1 MGKRSFAVVFL
12 GIFAIAALGLSS
24 YMFIKNELLTV
35 STDVES
41 GVQNVW
47 YTERLTDIY
56 YVETLFTEI
65 PNLNITAT
73 KSAQEKLYIL
83 FSADCGVYLSGT
95 ENVKIQFKINGVVYP
110 NPFVEVGGSFSGNLY
125 SPITL
130 QYSIV
135 TGAAGAYTI
144 AVVAISTDTGNWI
157 KEMTLTVYSYL

>member
-1 MGKRSFAVVFL
+1 MGKRSFAVVFI

-56 YVETLFTEI
+56 FIQTTLTEI

-73 KSAQEKLYIL
+73 KTAQEKLYIL
-83 FSADCGVYLSGT
+83 FSADCGVYLSGQET
-95 ENVKIQFKINGVVYP
+95 VKIQFKINGVVYP
-110 NPFVEVGGSFSGNLY
+110 NPFVEVGGSFTGNLY

-135 TGAAGAYTI
+135 TGVAGSYTI
-144 AVVAISTDTGNWI
+144 AVAAVSTYTGNWI
-157 KEMTLTVYSYL
+157 KEMTLAVYSYL